1 MVHFYNSICIWKHL
15 RLHNVTSTPLGVSVS
30 PTWMLV
36 SVSDRVREKKKSA
49 ENPICL
55 KNNRFFCKNN
65 DNFCSCVCSAVD
77 ADCKCF
83 TINLLQQS
91 FSCRLSV
98 LSLLNRYR
106 TLGKSTKEREPV
118 THVHGCR
125 SHAWLEWQRAV
136 FKAQYSGFAK
146 WFVLC
151 LRSITKMILHAI
163 QTDAG
168 PQPLGGCDISTLD
181 PEPFHMHCL

>member
-1 MVHFYNSICIWKHL
+1 MNARICQWRCK
-15 RLHNVTSTPLGVSVS
+15 R
-30 PTWMLV
+30 
-36 SVSDRVREKKKSA
+36 KKSA
-49 ENPICL
+49 GMTICL
-55 KNNRFFCKNN
+55 KKIYFFVKTVTI
-65 DNFCSCVCSAVD
+65 FAVV
-77 ADCKCF
+77 F
-83 TINLLQQS
+83 VLLLMQIVNAS
-91 FSCRLSV
+91 PLTYYNKAFLCRLSV

-125 SHAWLEWQRAV
+125 SHAWLEWQRAM
-136 FKAQYSGFAK
+136 FKAQYSGFVK

-168 PQPLGGCDISTLD
+168 PQPLGDCDISTLD